1 MALTGKAL
9 IAQGGGPTAVINQT
23 LVGVIQEARK
33 YNNITKVYGAV
44 NGVEGIVNE
53 NFLDLTQET
62 THNLEEVALCPS
74 SALCSTRLKPDEEFC
89 KKIFKVLAVHDIR
102 YFFYIGGNDSADTVR
117 IVNEEAKKADYDMVC
132 IHIPKTID
140 NDLRNNDHTP
150 GFGSAARFVV
160 QAFKG
165 INLDVRSLPGIYI
178 GVVMGRDA
186 GFLTA
191 ASGLAREFDDD
202 GPHLIYVPER
212 PFDRDKFVKDVIEVK
227 EKYGR
232 CIVAVSEGIRTES
245 GELFVASLKNDL
257 EVDPHGNVSLS
268 GTAALGEALVSEL
281 KKEISGRVRCDTF
294 GYLQRSFFE
303 CVSDV
308 DRNEAREVGERAV
321 QFAVWG
327 EQDGSVG
334 IKRMG
339 NYSVDYVLNKLED
352 VARIPRSMPEE
363 FINKEGNNITDEF
376 RLYCRPLLG
385 SGIRATAK
393 LRAPRV
399 PKLLDK

>member
-1 MALTGKAL
+1 
-9 IAQGGGPTAVINQT
+9 
-23 LVGVIQEARK
+23 
-33 YNNITKVYGAV
+33 
-44 NGVEGIVNE
+44 
-53 NFLDLTQET
+53 
-62 THNLEEVALCPS
+62 
-74 SALCSTRLKPDEEFC
+74 
-89 KKIFKVLAVHDIR
+89 KIFKVLAVHDIR
-102 YFFYIGGNDSADTVR
+102 YFFYVGGNDSADTVR
-117 IVNEEAKKADYDMVC
+117 IVSEEAKKANYEMVC
-132 IHIPKTID
+132 VHIPKTID

-165 INLDVRSLPGIYI
+165 VNLDVRSLPGIYI

-191 ASGLAREFDDD
+191 ASGLARDYDDD
-202 GPHLIYVPER
+202 GPHLIYVPEK
-212 PFDRDKFVKDVIEVK
+212 PFSRDKFVADVKRVY

-232 CIVAVSEGIRTES
+232 CIVAVSEGIRTET
-245 GELFVASLKNDL
+245 GELFVASLKKDL

-268 GTAALGEALVSEL
+268 GTAALGEALVAEL
-281 KKEISGRVRCDTF
+281 KKELSGRIRCDTF

-327 EQDGSVG
+327 EKDGSVG
-334 IKRMG
+334 IKRTG
-339 NYSVDYVLNKLED
+339 NYSVDYVLNELKD
-352 VARIPRSMPEE
+352 VARITRSMPDE
-363 FINKEGNNITDEF
+363 FISKDGNDITNDF
-376 RLYCRPLLG
+376 VMYCRPLLG
-385 SGIRATAK
+385 SGMRTAAR
-393 LRAPRV
+393 LRAPKV